1 MSVSLPN
8 TQPIYTRTPATG
20 FVLLTNQVANR
31 SPGTA
36 NLPLLFEAGAA
47 GALVELIRVVYL
59 GNEATAREVRLY
71 RKKSTQ
77 STAALFSTLP
87 INTITN
93 IGTPTGEITWA
104 NYSAN
109 STGGLPNAGFLWQDI
124 PLNPVLLGTSKTA
137 LRLEPYENLYVALS
151 GTLTNGVNV
160 FAIGGQYE

>member
-47 GALVELIRVVYL
+47 GALVEVVRFVFL
-59 GNEATAREVRLY
+59 GAEATARDVRLY

-77 STAALFSTLP
+77 TTAALFSYITTG
-87 INTITN
+87 TIAADT
-93 IGTPTGEITWA
+93 A
-104 NYSAN
+104 NN
-109 STGGLPNAGFLWQDI
+109 WVDMPM
-124 PLNPVLLGTSKTA
+124 PPVLLGTSKTA
-137 LRLEPYENLYVALS
+137 IRLEPYENLYVALS